1 MIPNDAGA
9 AVAAPPFSPPKN
21 GVCPLFFA
29 LIFMKKIIFYHL
41 ENGKSPVA
49 DFLESLTNKQ
59 VEKVFFVLDLIE
71 TIDIVPRKFFKKL
84 ESTDLWEI
92 RIQHANNIFRLLGF
106 FDGNELIVINHAFT
120 KKSQKTPK
128 REIRIAEQRKKDYF
142 SRRRLS

>member
-1 MIPNDAGA
+1 
-9 AVAAPPFSPPKN
+9 
-21 GVCPLFFA
+21 
-29 LIFMKKIIFYHL
+29 MKKIIFHHL